1 MYEDFELDMTHTVN
15 NDNNVL
21 LENDF
26 EYGGYYKEGFSLET
40 SISDASDSSDL
51 SRIMELK

>member
-1 MYEDFELDMTHTVN
+1 MTHTVN